1 MFMTRVACQYA
12 IVRFAPFVETGEFA
26 NVGILM
32 MAPKDR
38 FFGFQLETRRFARIT
53 RFFRELDRKHYL
65 KAVQNVQAELER
77 VHDVLKAHGF
87 DRRRKFNDV
96 EFAQRLFAEVIR
108 PRESTIRFGEPRVT
122 LAENPA
128 QKLKELFAY
137 YVERN
142 FVTKQ
147 YSETLLEKN
156 VRRWLVD
163 AHVADRFQPE
173 TVGDE
178 AFPIKFPFVELR
190 DSTPFKIIKPL
201 NLAQAEPRQII
212 ERGGFWA
219 FRLRELRRRHRL
231 PERVLFTVAGPDS
244 PNEARK
250 SAFNDAIQR
259 LEDANVEVVG
269 ARERKSIVQFARQQP
284 AA

>member
-1 MFMTRVACQYA
+1 M
-12 IVRFAPFVETGEFA
+12 
-26 NVGILM
+26 
-32 MAPKDR
+32 
-38 FFGFQLETRRFARIT
+38 
-53 RFFRELDRKHYL
+53 
-65 KAVQNVQAELER
+65 
-77 VHDVLKAHGF
+77 
-87 DRRRKFNDV
+87 
-96 EFAQRLFAEVIR
+96 
-108 PRESTIRFGEPRVT
+108 
-122 LAENPA
+122 
-128 QKLKELFAY
+128 
-137 YVERN
+137 
-142 FVTKQ
+142 
-147 YSETLLEKN
+147 LEKN

-190 DSTPFKIIKPL
+190 GSTPFKIIKPL

-231 PERVLFTVAGPDS
+231 PEHVLFTVAGPDS
-244 PNEARK
+244 PDEARK

>member
-1 MFMTRVACQYA
+1 MIMKRIACQYA

-26 NVGILM
+26 NVGVLM
-32 MAPKDR
+32 MAPNDR
-38 FFGFQLETRRFARIT
+38 FFGFHLETRRFARIT
-53 RFFRELDRKHYL
+53 RFFEELDRKDYL
-65 KAVQNVQAELER
+65 AVVRNVQAELER

-96 EFAQRLFAEVIR
+96 EFAQRLFAEIIR
-108 PRESTIRFGEPRVT
+108 PRESTIRFGEPRVI

-147 YSETLLEKN
+147 YKEALLEKN

-163 AHVADRFQPE
+163 ARVADRFQPE

-178 AFPIKFPFVELR
+178 AFHINFPFVEFR
-190 DSTPFKIIKPL
+190 KDTPIKIIKPL

-231 PERVLFTVAGPDS
+231 PERVLFTVAGPD
-244 PNEARK
+244 EATRARK
-250 SAFNDAIQR
+250 SAFDDAVNR
-259 LEDANVEVVG
+259 LEDANIKVVG
-269 ARERKSIVQFARQQP
+269 ARERDRIIEFARENSVV
-284 AA
+284 